1 MKAWLISRA
10 PPGGT
15 AEWTPDPLFLCHR
28 PIVKA
33 EGADGFRVRM
43 EGEARA
49 VPKGDLE
56 PANPDVLQGICDL
69 TKLVRS

>member
-1 MKAWLISRA
+1 MRDGDGWVAGK
-10 PPGGT
+10 
-15 AEWTPDPLFLCHR
+15 
-28 PIVKA
+28 IVKA

-56 PANPDVLQGICDL
+56 PANPDMLQGICDL